1 MTYSKERRIDM
12 PTRPSKVTLDT
23 NVLNVLNA
31 IRNNA
36 SNNYRDY
43 VPPITDTSEIRKI
56 GTIIMDNVAL
66 QNEFLTALVNRIGRV
81 IIATR
86 MYQNPWA
93 RFKEGYLE
101 YGETVEEIFT
111 NIAKAEEYSFASEDE
126 TRYQKKRLPDVR
138 AAFHVMNYRKFYPT
152 TVTDK
157 QLRQAFLSSDG
168 VSKLISDIVNA
179 IYTGAN
185 YDEFLTMKYLLARN
199 ILNSRMYPIE
209 VASVSAANA
218 KDIITTVKETSNN
231 LEFPDDIYNPA
242 GVFQHTPKNE
252 QIVIVNTKFDA
263 IMDVNVLA
271 SAFNMEKTQFVGQR
285 VLIDGFGKLD
295 TKRLAILFKDDPNY
309 VALTD
314 AQLAALDEIPLVI
327 VGEKFWRVF
336 DNLNE
341 FTEFYNPEQL
351 YWNYFYHQWKTFS
364 TSPFE
369 NAIVFV
375 PETPAVTSVTV
386 TPATATVAA
395 GASLQ
400 LTTVVEVTGF
410 APQTVNYS
418 SDNDGVTITEGGVV
432 QVAEDATG
440 TVTITVTS
448 TFDSTKSDTVAITI
462 G

>member
-1 MTYSKERRIDM
+1 M
-12 PTRPSKVTLDT
+12 PTRPQRVTLDT

-36 SNNYRDY
+36 SNNYKDY
-43 VPPITDTSEIRKI
+43 VPAITDTSEIRKI

-111 NIAKAEEYSFASEDE
+111 NIAKPYEYDFSSENE

-168 VSKLISDIVNA
+168 VSQLISDIVNA

-185 YDEFLTMKYLLARN
+185 YDEFITMKYLLARN

-209 VASVSAANA
+209 VSPVSAENA
-218 KDIITTVKETSNN
+218 KAIVTEVKATANI
-231 LEFPDDIYNPA
+231 LEFPSTKYNPA
-242 GVFQHTPKNE
+242 GVFQHTPKGE
-252 QIVIVNTKFDA
+252 QMIIINAKFDA

-271 SAFNMEKTQFVGQR
+271 SAFNMDKAEFIGQR
-285 VLIDGFGKLD
+285 ILIDSFGSLD
-295 TKRLAILFKDDPNY
+295 TERLSILFADDPNY
-309 VALTD
+309 VPITSAELE
-314 AQLAALDEIPLVI
+314 ALDEIPMVV

-369 NAIVFV
+369 NALVFV
-375 PETPAVTSVTV
+375 PTTPTVTSVEI
-386 TPATATVAA
+386 TPATATVAKGQSFA
-395 GASLQ
+395 
-400 LTTVVEVTGF
+400 LTTKVVVEGF
-410 APQTVNYS
+410 APQTVDYT
-418 SDNDGVTITEGGVV
+418 SDVEGIEVTEAGVV
-432 QVAEDATG
+432 QIPADTTAK
-440 TVTITVTS
+440 TVTITATS
-448 TFDSTKSDTVAITI
+448 TFDSTKSDTCVITI
-462 G
+462 S

>member
-1 MTYSKERRIDM
+1 M
-12 PTRPSKVTLDT
+12 PSRPSNVTLDT

-43 VPPITDTSEIRKI
+43 VPPVTNTSEIRKI

-81 IIATR
+81 IISTR
-86 MYQNPWA
+86 MYQNPWS

-111 NIAKAEEYSFASEDE
+111 NIAKAEEYDFSSENE

-138 AAFHVMNYRKFYPT
+138 AAFHIMNYRKFYPT

-168 VSKLISDIVNA
+168 VSRLIADIVNA

-185 YDEFLTMKYLLARN
+185 YDEFLTMKYLLARC

-209 VASVSAANA
+209 VPAVSAANA
-218 KDIITTVKETSNN
+218 KDIITTVKQTSNL
-231 LEFPDDIYNPA
+231 LEFPSTQYNPT
-242 GVFQHTPKNE
+242 GVFQHTPKGE
-252 QIVIVNTKFDA
+252 QICIVNTEFDA

-295 TKRLAILFKDDPNY
+295 TKRLDILFADDPNY
-309 VALTD
+309 VPLTQ
-314 AQLAALDEIPLVI
+314 AELTALDAIPLVI

-375 PETPAVTSVTV
+375 PSAPTVDSVEV
-386 TPATATVAA
+386 TPATATVSA

-400 LTTVVEVTGF
+400 LTTKVTVSGF
-410 APQTVNYS
+410 APQTVNYE
-418 SDNDGVTITEGGVV
+418 SDNDKVTVTEGGVV
-432 QVAEDATG
+432 QVDADATG
-440 TVTITVTS
+440 TATITVTS
-448 TFDSTKSDTVAITI
+448 TYDATKSDTVSITI

>member
-1 MTYSKERRIDM
+1 M
-12 PTRPSKVTLDT
+12 PTRPTNVTLDT

-43 VPPITDTSEIRKI
+43 VPPITDTSQLRKI
-56 GTIIMDNVAL
+56 GTIIIDNVAL
-66 QNEFLTALVNRIGRV
+66 QNEFLTALINRIGRV
-81 IIATR
+81 IISTR

-101 YGETVEEIFT
+101 YGESVEEIFT
-111 NIAKAEEYSFASEDE
+111 NIAKAEEYSFSSENE

-185 YDEFLTMKYLLARN
+185 YDEFLTMKYLLARS

-209 VASVSAANA
+209 VPAVSASNA
-218 KDIITTVKETSNN
+218 KDIITTVKETSNT
-231 LEFPDDIYNPA
+231 LEFPDTKYNPT
-242 GVFQHTPKNE
+242 GVFQHTPKGE
-252 QIVIVNTKFDA
+252 QICIVNTKFDA

-285 VLIDGFGKLD
+285 VLIDSFGKLD
-295 TKRLAILFKDDPNY
+295 TDRLAILFHDDPNY

-314 AQLAALDEIPLVI
+314 AELAALDAIPMVI

-375 PETPAVTSVTV
+375 PSTPSVTSVEV
-386 TPATATVAA
+386 TPATATVSA

-400 LTTVVEVTGF
+400 LTTVVTVEGF
-410 APQTVNYS
+410 APQTVDYI
-418 SDNDGVTITEGGVV
+418 SDNEKVTVTEGGVV
-432 QVAEDATG
+432 QVADDATG
-440 TVTITVTS
+440 TAEITVQSTYDPTKKDTVTIT
-448 TFDSTKSDTVAITI
+448 I

>member
-1 MTYSKERRIDM
+1 M
-12 PTRPSKVTLDT
+12 PSRPSNVTLDT

-43 VPPITDTSEIRKI
+43 VPPVTNTSEIRKI

-81 IIATR
+81 IISTR

-111 NIAKAEEYSFASEDE
+111 NIAKAEEYDFSSENE

-138 AAFHVMNYRKFYPT
+138 AAFHIMNYRKFYPT

-168 VSKLISDIVNA
+168 VSRLIADIVNA

-185 YDEFLTMKYLLARN
+185 YDEFLTMKYLLARC
-199 ILNSRMYPIE
+199 ILNSRMYPVE
-209 VASVSAANA
+209 VPAVSASNA
-218 KDIITTVKETSNN
+218 KDIITTVKQTSNL
-231 LEFPDDIYNPA
+231 LEFPSTQYNPT
-242 GVFQHTPKNE
+242 GVFQHTPKGE
-252 QIVIVNTKFDA
+252 QICIVNTEFDA

-295 TKRLAILFKDDPNY
+295 TNRLNILFADDPNY
-309 VALTD
+309 VPLTQ
-314 AQLAALDEIPLVI
+314 AELTALDAIPLVI

-375 PETPAVTSVTV
+375 PGTPTVDSVEV
-386 TPATATVAA
+386 TPASATVSA

-400 LTTVVEVTGF
+400 LTTVVTVSGF
-410 APQTVNYS
+410 APQTVTYT

-432 QVAEDATG
+432 QVDANATG
-440 TVTITVTS
+440 TATITVTS
-448 TFDSTKSDTVAITI
+448 TYDSTKSDTVAITI